1 MAVLNVIDRNGN
13 AAVIVSD
20 TGYSVM
26 DVLQANGQ
34 DVAAICGGVCS
45 CATCHVYV
53 SPAVM
58 AMLPPLA
65 GDEQVLVT
73 ESAYYKEG
81 ESRLSCQIQF
91 TEALDGIQVTLAP
104 ED

>member
-1 MAVLNVIDRNGN
+1 MAVLNVIDRDGN
-13 AAVIVSD
+13 DAVIESD
-20 TGYSVM
+20 TGYSIM
-26 DVLQANGQ
+26 DILQSNGQ

-53 SPAVM
+53 SPEVM
-58 AMLPPLA
+58 ATLPER
-65 GDEQVLVT
+65 GSDEQVLVE
-73 ESAYYKEG
+73 ESEYYREN
-81 ESRLSCQIQF
+81 ESRLSCQIEF